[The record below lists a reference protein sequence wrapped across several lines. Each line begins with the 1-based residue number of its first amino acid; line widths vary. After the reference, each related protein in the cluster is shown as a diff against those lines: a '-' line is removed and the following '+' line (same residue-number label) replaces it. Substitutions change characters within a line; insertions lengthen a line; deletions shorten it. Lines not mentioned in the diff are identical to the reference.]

1 MSYDITLQNK
11 RIYEFYE
18 QHKNLDIEDM
28 NIILIEILEKLYK
41 DSETT
46 LNASVSRQLL
56 DNVKSLQTQMNT
68 FSDSFTK
75 IQNEVNMNFILKF
88 TEFKKEYME
97 DIKMIINSNTSDKI
111 APLFEK
117 YNETLQDKTKI
128 LINDII
134 PRSQEST
141 KKDIIDFMRTLQES
155 IVKDFENFSHQQI
168 NSDTLNNFIT
178 TIDDKFSKT
187 LVNTQGVLSSIVS
200 STENR
205 ITTQI
210 GEIKNIST
218 LNSTTQ
224 NQVYNNLNEMLKK
237 MENSSVKGK
246 ISENLLLGVIQSLY
260 PIAQIDTVAGTKET
274 GDIMLTRRDKT
285 TVLFENKNYDIN
297 VGKSEIDKFYR
308 DIDVQNC
315 NGILLSQKTAIV
327 NKNNY
332 EIEIYNGKIVIF
344 LHNVN
349 YDPDKIKTAVDIIDH
364 FQELLSETSNN
375 MGDSEIV
382 ELSKEKLE
390 EINLEYN
397 SFVLNKLN
405 LIKTLKEYNQ
415 KVLLQVENFKMPS
428 LEIILNKNFSNSL
441 AANKEVCEYC
451 GYKAKNSRALI
462 AHLRA
467 CGENKERKNNLKNN
481 GLENTI
487 QPSNTVSVTPIVPPS
502 SVKTKK

>member
-1 MSYDITLQNK
+1 MSYGITLQNK
-11 RIYEFYE
+11 RIYDFYE
-18 QHKNLDIEDM
+18 QHKNIDIEDM

-56 DNVKSLQTQMNT
+56 DNVKSLQSQINT
-68 FSDSFTK
+68 FSDSFSK
-75 IQNEVNMNFILKF
+75 MQNEVNMNFVLKF

-134 PRSQEST
+134 PKSQDST

-155 IVKDFENFSHQQI
+155 IFKDFENLSNQQI
-168 NSDTLNNFIT
+168 NSETLNNFIT
-178 TIDDKFSKT
+178 KIDDKFSKT

-218 LNSTTQ
+218 LNNATQ
-224 NQVYNNLNEMLKK
+224 NQVYTNLNEMLKK
-237 MENSSVKGK
+237 MENSSIKGK

-308 DIDVQNC
+308 DVDVQNC

-332 EIEIYNGKIVIF
+332 EIEIYNGKIVLF

-364 FQELLSETSNN
+364 FQDLLLETSTNN
-375 MGDSEIV
+375 GDLETI

-390 EINLEYN
+390 EINVEYN

-415 KVLLQVENFKMPS
+415 KVLLQVENFKMPN
-428 LEIILNKNFSNSL
+428 LEIVLNKNFANSL
-441 AANKEVCEYC
+441 ASNKEVCEHC

-467 CGENKERKNNLKNN
+467 CGENKEKRNNLKNN
-481 GLENTI
+481 VLENTT
-487 QPSNTVSVTPIVPPS
+487 QPTTSVTVTPIVMPS